1 MKRIHALA
9 TSLLLAAG
17 VAQAATVHSEDFES
31 GNKSAGWSGAGT
43 VQSTGSFAS
52 LGFGEQHLR
61 VEGDSAAVLTLNNLG
76 AHSTLTLSF
85 DLVLWDSIDGNAGGF
100 PYGDLFQLR
109 ADNVTMIEQLFGNYG
124 TNGSEGPGST
134 LVQNDANRGYGGW
147 VDSARRVQLTFAH
160 SADTVR
166 FEFRYPNSQGSS
178 DESFGLDNLQ
188 VSITPVPEPGSWALL
203 LGGLGLV
210 GLASRRR
217 V

>member
-1 MKRIHALA
+1 MKRMHALT

-17 VAQAATVHSEDFES
+17 AAQAATVYGEDFES
-31 GNKSAGWSGAGT
+31 GSTPASWSGAGT

-52 LGFGEQHLR
+52 LGFGQQHLR
-61 VEGDSAAVLTLNNLG
+61 VEGSNAAALTLGNLG
-76 AHSTLTLSF
+76 AHTAITLSF
-85 DLVLWDSIDGNAGGF
+85 DLVLWDSIDGNPGGF

-109 ADNVTMIEQLFGNYG
+109 ADNVTLIEQLFGNYG
-124 TNGSEGPGST
+124 TDGSEGPGST
-134 LVQNDANRGYGGW
+134 RVQNDANRGYGFW
-147 VDSARRVQLTFAH
+147 VDSARRVELTFAH
-160 SADTVR
+160 TADTVR
-166 FEFRYPNSQGSS
+166 FEFQYPNSQGSS

-217 V
+217 S